1 MFDLDG
7 TLLDTL
13 ADLANAMNA
22 ALAELGFPAH
32 PVEAYRYFVGDG
44 IDTEAK
50 RALPKDHHDGET
62 IKKCVGLA
70 ARYYGKCWSENTKP
84 YPGIP
89 ELLTSLQRQKIPM
102 AVLSNKPH
110 DFTKLNIEKL
120 LPAWS
125 FRIVR
130 GVSDS
135 TPTKPDAAGAL
146 QIAKELKIPPQ
157 GFLYLGDTNT
167 DMQTAG
173 AAGMYALGAL
183 WGFRTADELLASGA
197 KALVEKP
204 QDVLKFLNTSR

>member
-22 ALAELGFPAH
+22 ALAELGFPTH

-50 RALPKDHHDGET
+50 RALPNDHHDSET

-70 ARYYGKCWSENTKP
+70 AQYYGKCWSENTKP
-84 YPGIP
+84 YPGIL
-89 ELLTSLQRQKIPM
+89 ELLTSLQRRKIPM
-102 AVLSNKPH
+102 TVLSNKPH
-110 DFTKLNIEKL
+110 DFTKLIIEKL
-120 LPAWS
+120 LSAWS

-146 QIAKELKIPPQ
+146 QIAEELKIPPQ
-157 GFLYLGDTNT
+157 RFLYLGDTNT
-167 DMQTAG
+167 DMQTADS
-173 AAGMYALGAL
+173 AGMYALGAL
-183 WGFRTADELLASGA
+183 WGFRTADELLANGA